1 MTTTTT
7 TTTTNPTEEVTMSQP
22 TTTTTIPEE
31 TEHRLM
37 SLADTFRHA
46 NDDPSSAYGKSAIM
60 RIAQELCSVCRHF
73 GASESEI
80 DRVFGEFDRRA
91 GLTKGGN

>member
-1 MTTTTT
+1 MN
-7 TTTTNPTEEVTMSQP
+7 TTTNTI
-22 TTTTTIPEE
+22 TIPEE
-31 TEHRLM
+31 TERRLM

-73 GASESEI
+73 GAPESEI
-80 DRVFGEFDRRA
+80 DRVFGEFDRQA
-91 GLTKGGN
+91 GLTD